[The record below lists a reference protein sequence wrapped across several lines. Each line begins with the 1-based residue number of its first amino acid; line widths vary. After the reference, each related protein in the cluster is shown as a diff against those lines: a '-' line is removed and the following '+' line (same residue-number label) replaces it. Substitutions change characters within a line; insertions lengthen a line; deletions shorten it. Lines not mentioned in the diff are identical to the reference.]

1 MKDREKEEVKEIVKE
16 AMKEE
21 TKKVEQAKE
30 EIKKEKKDKKKIII
44 VSSIVGTV
52 LLAGVFL
59 FLILYFKKPV
69 YKVTVNTGGGK
80 LIKDI
85 VIKDNVVKELP
96 QVEIEGKRIITWVN
110 KHGEAVR
117 PGIILDDDDT
127 FDPVPGDPLPDPS
140 NPDPSKPIV
149 ETVTLSFDSKTG
161 EVIPD
166 IIIPKGSEVILPVK
180 PNPYKDWKFLFW
192 VYHDDYVVLQGTK
205 IYEDTHIEAY
215 WWIPDDNVEE
225 VTIKYDTGTD
235 EKLDSVTVSKGSHY
249 VFKTPTEPNGD
260 LVFKGWL
267 DDTGKLLTSE
277 DRVEKDITLKAKWDK
292 PYTCPADCTPNADG
306 KTCTK
311 ITVVA
316 PSVQTVC
323 PATEWTNDYGQTYC
337 IDLNTK
343 EYDRQC
349 ASAEPFGTYE
359 VEYPYEKIVD
369 EFGENWKICCV
380 KKVDYVDQYSCPA
393 GYERDGDNCKLF
405 ETINCKQN

>member
-1 MKDREKEEVKEIVKE
+1 MKDREKEEVKELVKE
-16 AMKEE
+16 TIKEE
-21 TKKVEQAKE
+21 TEKAKE
-30 EIKKEKKDKKKIII
+30 EVVKAKEEVKKEKKDKKKIII
-44 VSSIVGTV
+44 ISSIVGTL
-52 LLAGVFL
+52 LLAAFFL
-59 FLILYFKKPV
+59 FFILYFKKPV
-69 YKVTVNTGGGK
+69 YKVTVNNGGGK
-80 LIKDI
+80 IIKDI
-85 VIKDNVVKELP
+85 VIEDNVVKELP

-192 VYHDDYVVLQGTK
+192 VYHDDYVVLQGTR

-225 VTIKYDTGTD
+225 VTIKYDTGTK

-277 DRVEKDITLKAKWDK
+277 DRVQKDITLKAKWDK

-311 ITVVA
+311 TTVVA

-323 PATEWTNDYGQTYC
+323 PATEWTMIMD
-337 IDLNTK
+337 K
-343 EYDRQC
+343 H
-349 ASAEPFGTYE
+349 
-359 VEYPYEKIVD
+359 IV
-369 EFGENWKICCV
+369 
-380 KKVDYVDQYSCPA
+380 
-393 GYERDGDNCKLF
+393 
-405 ETINCKQN
+405 

>member
-16 AMKEE
+16 AMKEQTE
-21 TKKVEQAKE
+21 PIKAEL
-30 EIKKEKKDKKKIII
+30 KKEKKDKKKIII
-44 VSSIVGTV
+44 ISSIVGTI
-52 LLAGVFL
+52 LLAGF
-59 FLILYFKKPV
+59 FIFFIMYFKKPV
-69 YKVTVNTGGGK
+69 YKVTVNNGGGK
-80 LIKDI
+80 IIKDI

-96 QVEIEGKRIITWVN
+96 EVEIEGKRIITWVN
-110 KHGEAVR
+110 KKGEAVR
-117 PGIILDDDDT
+117 PGIILEDDDT
-127 FDPVPGDPLPDPS
+127 FDPIPGDPLPSDP
-140 NPDPSKPIV
+140 NPGNPTQ

-192 VYHDDYVVLQGTK
+192 VYHDDYVVIQGTR

-215 WWIPDDNVEE
+215 WWIPGDGDTEE

-235 EKLDSVTVSKGSHY
+235 EKLDPVTVVKGSRY
-249 VFKTPTEPNGD
+249 IFKTPTKQKDN

-267 DDTGKLLTSE
+267 DENGKLLTKE
-277 DRVEKDITLKAKWDK
+277 DKVEKDITLKAKWVV
-292 PYTCPADCTPNADG
+292 PYTCPEGCTPNEDG

-311 ITVVA
+311 TTIVE
-316 PSVQTVC
+316 PSKQTIC
-323 PATEWTNDYGQTYC
+323 PATEWTNNYGQTYC

-359 VEYPYEKIVD
+359 VEYPYERIVD

-380 KKVDYVDQYSCPA
+380 KKVDYVEQNTCPA
-393 GYERDGDNCKLF
+393 GYERDGDNCKLV
-405 ETINCKQN
+405 ETINCTAN